1 MPQVAEAK
9 QQLEAADVWDL
20 VQCELGMMKFILEA
34 LSYIG
39 VGPPPFQYPAGLL
52 LLAEIPFG
60 SDRFQLTSARREID
74 RTLLVF
80 QRCGFLT

>member
-39 VGPPPFQYPAGLL
+39 VGPPPVPISSWPTITGRNPLWQRSVPAH
-52 LLAEIPFG
+52 
-60 SDRFQLTSARREID
+60 
-74 RTLLVF
+74 
-80 QRCGFLT
+80 